1 MTDTEQEVFEEL
13 ALSKTL
19 KESGAKGFAFMLA
32 TLKLCNLGYKLT
44 PDVKSE
50 NALKYVNYVWH
61 KEMEVQ
67 HAIAEWE
74 RSVIAFYKGKD
85 NENSKA
91 KRISV

>member
-1 MTDTEQEVFEEL
+1 MTDAEQEVFEEL

-19 KESGAKGFAFMLA
+19 KESGVKGFAFMLA

-50 NALKYVNYVWH
+50 NALKYVNHIWH
-61 KEMEVQ
+61 KDKEVQ

-74 RSVIAFYKGKD
+74 RAVVAFYKGKE
-85 NENSKA
+85 NENSKE
-91 KRISV
+91 KRVGI